1 MSLFNMY
8 TYYIKLYAYKMV
20 MFLQVRLFNEDVTFI
35 TEYPSGIY
43 IPSINRTFWLSRYVY
58 DSCPLDQCTNTIM
71 VCAEDFHPEWWRQYT
86 TSAAR
91 KYFFAMDTWILAF
104 MFAVL
109 HVLVARI
116 IHE

>member
-1 MSLFNMY
+1 MY
-8 TYYIKLYAYKMV
+8 TYYVRSVAYKMF
-20 MFLQVRLFNEDVTFI
+20 MFLQVKLINEEVTFI
-35 TEYPSGIY
+35 SEFPSGIY

-58 DSCPLDQCTNTIM
+58 DSCPLDQCNNTIM
-71 VCAEDFHPEWWRQYT
+71 VCAEDIHPEWWRQYT

-91 KYFFAMDTWILAF
+91 KYFFAMDTLILAF

-116 IHE
+116 IHEKRT